1 MGRSFL
7 SLIIVFIV
15 AAGLLVFQA
24 TQGTA
29 SAVVSLN
36 DLVAKPKQDR
46 LRIRV
51 AGRVA
56 DNGIDYQVQPRIVLR
71 FNVQDPGNPSGTVP
85 VVYEG
90 LKPDMF
96 MGGRDVLIDGDFR
109 EGEIKASQ
117 LLTQCPSKYEPP
129 SPEDLVKKDA

>member
-1 MGRSFL
+1 MGRSFIL
-7 SLIIVFIV
+7 LIVVFVV
-15 AAGLLVFQA
+15 AAVLLVFQA

-36 DLVAKPKQDR
+36 DLALDPKHDR

-51 AGRVA
+51 AGRVV
-56 DNGIDYQVQPRIVLR
+56 DDGIDYQLQPRIVLR
-71 FNVQDPGNPSGTVP
+71 FKVQEPGNPSGTVP

-96 MGGRDVLIDGDFR
+96 MGGRDVLIDGDYR

-129 SPEDLVKKDA
+129 SPGELVKSES